1 MRIDWLEDLVALLD
15 NGGVVEAARAR
26 NITQPAFSRRIKAL
40 EEVLGFDLIDRSVK
54 PSGPTRALRDHREQV
69 RRVATELRQLLSVMR
84 NEQKTGARQMIIAS
98 QHAITTSLGTAI
110 VKSASER
117 SKAHIRLRS
126 ANLAECEAL
135 LATGQADISLTYRS
149 KEDDAGATP
158 EFLSELVIGEDTL
171 LPVCGAAYARNL
183 MWGFHNGSLKVVS
196 YPADVFLGTILAR
209 HVLVHLER
217 TCTLDVV
224 AETALTPAALQL
236 SKSGLGVAWVP
247 EALARPEL
255 DQGDMVDLRAELGCV
270 EMELVARRR
279 AVTRHPAVLEFWS
292 SLVDMAGLS
301 RSEERAVLERA
312 PQSLFLHEDR

>member
-26 NITQPAFSRRIKAL
+26 NITQPAFSRRVKAL
-40 EEVLGFDLIDRSVK
+40 EEILGFDLIDRSVK
-54 PSGPTRALRDHREQV
+54 PSGPTRVLRDHREQV
-69 RRVATELRQLLSVMR
+69 RKVATELRQLLSVMQ
-84 NEQKTGARQMIIAS
+84 NEQKTGARQMVIAS

-110 VKSASER
+110 VKSVSEQ

-149 KEDDAGATP
+149 RLDPTATTP
-158 EFLSELVIGEDTL
+158 EYLSEAVIGEDTL
-171 LPVCGAAYARNL
+171 LPVCGAPYARQL
-183 MWGFHNGSLKVVS
+183 MWGFHNGSLQVVG
-196 YPADVFLGTILAR
+196 YPTDVFLGATLAR
-209 HVLVHLER
+209 HVFVHLER
-217 TCTLDVV
+217 KSSLDVV

-255 DQGDMVDLRAELGCV
+255 ERGDVVDLRTELGCI

-279 AVTRHPAVLEFWS
+279 AATRHPAVLEFWR
-292 SLVDMAGLS
+292 SLMDLADTNRLDGHAV
-301 RSEERAVLERA
+301 EEEEPAREGV
-312 PQSLFLHEDR
+312 S